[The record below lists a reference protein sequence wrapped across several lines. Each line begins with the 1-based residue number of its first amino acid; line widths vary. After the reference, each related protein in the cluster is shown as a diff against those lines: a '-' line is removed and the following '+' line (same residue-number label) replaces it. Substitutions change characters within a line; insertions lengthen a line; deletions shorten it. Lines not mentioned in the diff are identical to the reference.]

1 MPYYLIES
9 LSGILIPIVV
19 VIVILALILSCW
31 KRVPAD
37 KALVITGL
45 KKRVLSGK
53 GGFMVPFLE
62 TSCIISLENI
72 SMTTDVTEAP
82 SQQGI
87 FVDVVGTAVVKV
99 RNEKE
104 SIYKAVEQFCNGP
117 AISTKD
123 VISSMVEQILEGKLR
138 GIVSTMTV
146 EEINSNR
153 AEFERRVE
161 EDINRELGEMGLQLL
176 SYSILKIA
184 TQGGYLENRARPQV
198 AQSKAEAEIAEAER
212 KRDTD
217 IKTAE
222 ATREGEKVKLAAD
235 AEVALAERDKRIK
248 MEGFRA
254 EQDKAKAEA
263 DVAYKLREI
272 EKQAEVEQQKAS
284 LAEQA
289 AITVEKELVASIEK
303 PAAAQKKKTEIEAE
317 AQKIKSI
324 RQAEATAEAMRIE
337 AIAKAEAKKVAVAA
351 EAEAIAATGRAEAEA
366 IKAKGIAQAQA
377 EAEAI
382 KAKGLAEATAQAETI
397 AATGR
402 AEAESI
408 RAKGL
413 AEAEAKSKLAD
424 AMSKYGEA
432 AVIELL
438 IGQLPEIMA
447 QVAKPMENIEKI
459 TVIDTGDG
467 SGGASKIART
477 VTNVAGTGFEV
488 IKDLT
493 GLDITQ
499 LVRDFTAKNQEN
511 DDLFSQDVVFTE
523 TTDSTET
530 DTANSKA
537 EPDEAPKA

>member
-19 VIVILALILSCW
+19 IVVILALILSCW

-254 EQDKAKAEA
+254 EQDKAKADA

-284 LAEQA
+284 LAEQS
-289 AITVEKELVASIEK
+289 AITVEKELIASIEK

-366 IKAKGIAQAQA
+366 IKAKGIAQAEA

-438 IGQLPEIMA
+438 INQLPEIMA

-499 LVRDFTAKNQEN
+499 LVRDFTTKNQEN
-511 DDLFSQDVVFTE
+511 DDLFSQDVMFTE

>member
-1 MPYYLIES
+1 MPYYLFES

-19 VIVILALILSCW
+19 IVVILALILSCW

-254 EQDKAKAEA
+254 EQDKAKADA

-284 LAEQA
+284 LAEQS
-289 AITVEKELVASIEK
+289 AITVEKELIASIEK

-438 IGQLPEIMA
+438 INQLPEIMA

-499 LVRDFTAKNQEN
+499 LVRDFTSKNQE
-511 DDLFSQDVVFTE
+511 DADLFSQDVVFTE
-523 TTDSTET
+523 TTDSKEAT
-530 DTANSKA
+530 NSKA

>member
-1 MPYYLIES
+1 MLEMLLTPGVII
-9 LSGILIPIVV
+9 GAAVV
-19 VIVILALILSCW
+19 LVILLLLLCCW
-31 KRVPAD
+31 KKVAAD
-37 KALVITGL
+37 KAMVITGL
-45 KKRVLSGK
+45 KKRVLSGR
-53 GGFMVPFLE
+53 GGFMIPFLE

-104 SIYKAVEQFCNGP
+104 SIYKAVEQFCNGT
-117 AISTKD
+117 ASTTKN
-123 VISSMVEQILEGKLR
+123 VISGMVEQILEGKLR

-222 ATREGEKVKLAAD
+222 AIREGEKVKLAAD
-235 AEVALAERDKRIK
+235 AEIALSERDKKIK
-248 MEGFRA
+248 TEGYRA
-254 EQDKAKAEA
+254 EQDKAKADA

-272 EKQAEVEQQKAS
+272 QKQAEVEQQKAA

-289 AITVEKELVASIEK
+289 AITVEKELIATVEK
-303 PAAAQKKKTEIEAE
+303 PADAQRRKTEIEAQAEKVKAIRLAE
-317 AQKIKSI
+317 A
-324 RQAEATAEAMRIE
+324 QAEAIRIE
-337 AIAKAEAKKVAVAA
+337 AQAKAEAKRIEAQA
-351 EAEAIAATGRAEAEA
+351 EAEAIAATGKAEAEA
-366 IKAKGIAQAQA
+366 
-377 EAEAI
+377 
-382 KAKGLAEATAQAETI
+382 
-397 AATGR
+397 
-402 AEAESI
+402 I

-413 AEAEAKSKLAD
+413 AEAEAKNKLAD
-424 AMSKYGEA
+424 AMAKYGEA
-432 AVIELL
+432 AVVELL
-438 IGQLPEIMA
+438 ISRMPEIMG
-447 QVAKPMENIEKI
+447 QVAKPMENIDKI

-467 SGGASKIART
+467 KGGASKVAQT
-477 VTNVAGTGFEV
+477 VTNVAGSGFEV
-488 IKDLT
+488 LKGLT
-493 GLDITQ
+493 GLDVAEMIQ
-499 LVRDFTAKNQEN
+499 SFAKKN
-511 DDLFSQDVVFTE
+511 
-523 TTDSTET
+523 
-530 DTANSKA
+530 KA
-537 EPDEAPKA
+537 QPPEEISEQ

>member
-1 MPYYLIES
+1 MPYFDLNVALTI
-9 LSGILIPIVV
+9 IIPIVIFL
-19 VIVILALILSCW
+19 VIIMIVLSFW
-31 KRVPAD
+31 RRVPAD
-37 KALVITGL
+37 KAMVITGL

-53 GGFMVPFLE
+53 GGFMIPILE
-62 TSCIISLENI
+62 TSCVISLENI

-87 FVDVVGTAVVKV
+87 FVDVIGTAVIKV

-104 SIYKAVEQFCNGP
+104 SIYKAVEQFCNGST
-117 AISTKD
+117 INTKD
-123 VISSMVEQILEGKLR
+123 VISGMVEQILEGKLR

-153 AEFERRVE
+153 AEFELRVE
-161 EDINRELGEMGLQLL
+161 QDINKELGEMGLQLL

-222 ATREGEKVKLAAD
+222 AAREGQKVTLAAD

-254 EQDKAKAEA
+254 EQDKAKADA
-263 DVAYKLREI
+263 DVAYRLREI
-272 EKQAEVEQQKAS
+272 EKQAEVEQQKAA
-284 LAEQA
+284 LAEKA
-289 AITVEKELVASIEK
+289 AITIEKELVASIEK

-317 AQKIKSI
+317 AQKAQSI
-324 RQAEATAEAMRIE
+324 RQAEAEAESIRIE
-337 AIAKAEAKKVAVAA
+337 SIAKAEAKKVAVAA
-351 EAEAIAATGRAEAEA
+351 EAESISATARAEGEAIKSKGLAQAEANAENIAAVGRAEAEA
-366 IKAKGIAQAQA
+366 IKAKGLAQAAANA
-377 EAEAI
+377 EN
-382 KAKGLAEATAQAETI
+382 I

-402 AEAESI
+402 AEAETI

-413 AEAEAKSKLAD
+413 AEAEAKNKIAE
-424 AMSKYGEA
+424 AMAKYGEA

-438 IGQLPEIMA
+438 INQLPQIME
-447 QVAKPMENIEKI
+447 QIAKPMANIDKI

-467 SGGASKIART
+467 KGGASKIAQT
-477 VTNVAGTGFEV
+477 VTNVAGSGFEV
-488 IKDLT
+488 LKDLT
-493 GLDITQ
+493 GLDITK
-499 LVRDFTAKNQEN
+499 LISDFTQKGTTNNNFYSEA
-511 DDLFSQDVVFTE
+511 DFT
-523 TTDSTET
+523 DKTE
-530 DTANSKA
+530 K
-537 EPDEAPKA
+537 

>member
-523 TTDSTET
+523 ATDSTET

>member
-530 DTANSKA
+530 ANSKA

>member
-1 MPYYLIES
+1 MPYYLFES

-19 VIVILALILSCW
+19 IVVILALILSCW

-254 EQDKAKAEA
+254 EQDKAKADA

-284 LAEQA
+284 LAEQS
-289 AITVEKELVASIEK
+289 AITVEKELIASIEK

-366 IKAKGIAQAQA
+366 IKAKGIAQAEA

-438 IGQLPEIMA
+438 INQLPEIMA

-499 LVRDFTAKNQEN
+499 LVRVFTAKNQEN

-523 TTDSTET
+523 TTDSKEST
-530 DTANSKA
+530 NSKA